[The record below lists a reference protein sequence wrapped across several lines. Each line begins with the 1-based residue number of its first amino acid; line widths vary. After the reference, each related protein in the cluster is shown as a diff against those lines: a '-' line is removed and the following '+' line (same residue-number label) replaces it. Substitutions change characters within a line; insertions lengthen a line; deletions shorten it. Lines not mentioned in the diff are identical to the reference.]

1 VYLRGCLLPAPC
13 YTRFIMVRVILGIIK
28 GALIGAGLGYAA
40 MQIGVTSGPLAYAT
54 YAAVGFLVGLVCG
67 KAVWRQETLWTPAL
81 KGLFGA
87 AVCAGLYWGASKLL
101 GGMKVDL
108 PPQLAGGEAGPR
120 ALVEVPLLVAPIV
133 AIVYGIFVEIDDG
146 ERKAKPPAAAA

>member
-1 VYLRGCLLPAPC
+1 
-13 YTRFIMVRVILGIIK
+13 MVRVLLGIIK

-40 MQIGVTSGPLAYAT
+40 LRVGVTSGPLAYAT

-101 GGMKVDL
+101 GGVTVNLPAQLNAEGRPLVD
-108 PPQLAGGEAGPR
+108 
-120 ALVEVPLLVAPIV
+120 VPLLVAPVV

-146 ERKAKPPAAAA
+146 ERKAKPPAEGAAA